1 MFPGS
6 EKFISRPV
14 DPAVLRRTIP
24 AKLRLHEVDQATID
38 ELDPLTYE
46 VVRHRLWSV
55 TDEMGETLKRMSGSP
70 IVTDANDF
78 DFTLNDELGQAVQVG
93 LYNTMLVGAID
104 LALSWTLQNRAENPG
119 IEEGDM
125 FLCND
130 PWIGGGLHQNDVLIF
145 QPVFH
150 DGKLFGWTNA
160 ICHQPDLG
168 GSAIGSAPIG
178 DVDVFAEAVPTPPI
192 KIVRKG
198 EIQQDILDA
207 WVRRSRVP
215 LIVGLDLR
223 AKVGANNI
231 GRTRLLE
238 VIEQYG
244 ADVVKAVMKR
254 MLGDAESRLRQKLRT
269 LPDGTWSAT
278 GYQDQAFLGD
288 RRTHKT
294 VVTMTN
300 RDGHLTFDFT
310 GTDAQVGIINCTYGG
325 CRGGIMLALLPMLA
339 GDIPWSAG
347 GLMRCFDI
355 VTPEG
360 TLNNAQFPA
369 AVNRAPLGS
378 AWMIGNLVAQCL
390 SLMLDRDFE
399 MRKNLQASCCGT
411 FNVALVAG
419 LDERTDTPV
428 PFLNAVM
435 DSVAGGYGARADRD
449 GISTGGNFCIPMG
462 RVPDS
467 EITELLYPLL
477 VLWRR
482 EEVDSGGPGRQRGG
496 ASCGVAMTPYGTSIP
511 ASILLSSS
519 GKATAQ
525 SPGLAGGYPGNLGF
539 DVVVRGAD
547 VINRMAAGAL
557 PAGLDELH
565 GEQHIT
571 QCHEQ
576 GTLAPGDVLYLN
588 CQGGGGYGD
597 PLHREESAVLR
608 DVEAGLVSRQAA
620 LEIYGVVLTDAS
632 QVDADATG
640 RRRDAIRSDR
650 RRSSTRDPLT
660 DRKADPASGVP
671 IDDNLA
677 TVLVAEESRIACRH
691 CGEILSDADGRLHLS
706 EASEPSRA
714 VGPNM
719 RAEPGLFID
728 APVHFLQFTCPGC
741 ATAFLTTICPTDAR
755 PPVSGCEVFAS
766 ADREAR
772 SLAFHE

>member
-6 EKFISRPV
+6 EKFVSRPI
-14 DPAVLRRTIP
+14 DPAVLRATIP
-24 AKLRLHEVDQATID
+24 SKLKLHEVDQQAID
-38 ELDPLTYE
+38 DLDPLTYE

-78 DFTLNDELGQAVQVG
+78 DFTLNDEIGQAVQVG

-104 LALSWTLQNRAENPG
+104 LALSWTLLHRAENPG

-150 DGKLFGWTNA
+150 EGRLFGWTNA

-178 DVDVFAEAVPTPPI
+178 NVDVFAEALPTPPI
-192 KIVRKG
+192 KIVRNG
-198 EIQQDILDA
+198 EIQQDVLDA

-238 VIEQYG
+238 VVEQYG

-254 MLGDAESRLRQKLRT
+254 MLGDAESRLRQKLRE
-269 LPDGTWSAT
+269 LPEGTWSAT

-288 RRTHKT
+288 RGTHKT

-300 RDGHLTFDFT
+300 RDGHLVFDFT
-310 GTDAQVGIINCTYGG
+310 GTDPQVGIINCTYGG

-360 TLNNAQFPA
+360 TLNNARFPA

-390 SLMLDRDFE
+390 SLMLDRNFE

-411 FNVALVAG
+411 FNVALIAG
-419 LDERTDTPV
+419 VDERNDTAV

-462 RVPDS
+462 RVPDV

-482 EEVDSGGPGRQRGG
+482 EEIDSGGPGRQRGG
-496 ASCGVAMTPYGTSIP
+496 ASSGVAMTPYGTSLP
-511 ASILLSSS
+511 ANILLSSS

-525 SPGLAGGYPGNLGF
+525 SPGLAGGYPGNLGY
-539 DVVVRGAD
+539 DVVVQGAD
-547 VINRMAAGAL
+547 VLTRMANGQVPGTLADLQGT
-557 PAGLDELH
+557 
-565 GEQHIT
+565 QHVT
-571 QCHEQ
+571 QCHEE

-597 PLHREESAVLR
+597 PLHRDPAAVLR
-608 DVEAGLVSRQAA
+608 DVEAGIVSLRAA
-620 LEIYGVVLTDAS
+620 DEIYGVVLAHGSGVDREATDLRRVALR
-632 QVDADATG
+632 VE
-640 RRRDAIRSDR
+640 RRRG
-650 RRSSTRDPLT
+650 SSANGLT
-660 DRKADPASGVP
+660 NHKADVVGGVP
-671 IDDNLA
+671 IDDNLTA
-677 TVLVAEESRIACRH
+677 VTVFEEHRIACRH
-691 CGEILSDADGRLHLS
+691 CGEIISDGAGRLHVSELS
-706 EASEPSRA
+706 AQSTAAGPSVR
-714 VGPNM
+714 VDPNV
-719 RAEPGLFID
+719 FID
-728 APVHFLQFTCPGC
+728 APVHFLQFTCPDC
-741 ATAFLTTICPTDAR
+741 STALYTTICPKDAR
-755 PPVSGCEVFAS
+755 PTVSGFQVAPRHATALWE
-766 ADREAR
+766 
-772 SLAFHE
+772 